1 MLQCAEKTS
10 PSPHYHWSVLTQAAI
25 TNTITITPRNPL
37 IARSLIH
44 LLALARQNQGT
55 KIAVFSGVKSCTFLS
70 LQNASSLNC
79 RHHGTEKNYLNPSI
93 NTWVLDTTVQTPLP
107 HSECFWLA
115 FWMLL
120 IEGASK
126 RTKEDNRQNWGTNP
140 WYNSKPI
147 HWKELWCPANLLHY
161 FTPYPP
167 LNWYKC
173 SICTWEQWDKN

>member
-25 TNTITITPRNPL
+25 TNTITTTPRNPL

-93 NTWVLDTTVQTPLP
+93 NTWVLDTTVQTPLS
-107 HSECFWLA
+107 HSECFWL
-115 FWMLL
+115 
-120 IEGASK
+120 
-126 RTKEDNRQNWGTNP
+126 KE
-140 WYNSKPI
+140 
-147 HWKELWCPANLLHY
+147 HWKEQKRTIAKIEVQTHGTIQSQFIGKNCGALQIYYIILHL
-161 FTPYPP
+161 T
-167 LNWYKC
+167 LH
-173 SICTWEQWDKN
+173 